1 MVDSLESGT
10 SWRDTLADIE
20 NQVRDRETMPQKED
34 YFEQIGGGDKH
45 QRTNMY
51 YLDGVLTQPIS
62 STFESLTSTVKM
74 IQRSIW
80 KILNAASSQ
89 MQAKH

>member
-51 YLDGVLTQPIS
+51 YLDGVLT
-62 STFESLTSTVKM
+62 STVKM
-74 IQRSIW
+74 IQKGIW
-80 KILNAASSQ
+80 KILNAVSRQ
-89 MQAKH
+89 MQTKH